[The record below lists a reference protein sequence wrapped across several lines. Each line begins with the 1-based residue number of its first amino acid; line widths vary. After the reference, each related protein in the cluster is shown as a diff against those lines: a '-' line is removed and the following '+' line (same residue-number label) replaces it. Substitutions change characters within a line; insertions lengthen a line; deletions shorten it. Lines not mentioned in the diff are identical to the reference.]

1 MPWMLPLSEV
11 SGVLMSACASTQM
24 TAISR
29 PRRSLI
35 ALAVPLMV
43 PIAAESED
51 EAAFLGVVVDLFAE
65 GLGNGA
71 DGSRL
76 QHVAVR
82 RVGRWHEL
90 VI

>member
-1 MPWMLPLSEV
+1 
-11 SGVLMSACASTQM
+11 M

-43 PIAAESED
+43 AAESED

-65 GLGNGA
+65 GFGDCA

-82 RVGRWHEL
+82 GVGRGHEL